1 MSLKHPLVFA
11 LPFLMVMLIGGVLP
25 AAHAQVIDPLGDN
38 DGDGVLNGVDNC
50 IDTPNPGQED
60 ADLDGIGDA
69 CEADTDGDGV
79 IDDLDVCP
87 GFDDTADADG
97 DGMPDGCDSIVN
109 NAVDVKPGSD
119 TNPVNCKSK
128 GVVPFAILM
137 DQAGLEAID
146 LSSLTL
152 NGQSVTEKHNKV
164 HLEDIDGDG
173 VVDYGVVHIPTQQVC
188 EATGDE
194 IGSVEVTLA
203 GNNFEGTD
211 TILIKK
217 K

>member
-1 MSLKHPLVFA
+1 MKQITSLKHPLFFA
-11 LPFLMVMLIGGVLP
+11 LPLLMVMLIGGVLP
-25 AAHAQVIDPLGDN
+25 AAHAQTPDT
-38 DGDGVLNGVDNC
+38 DGDGIPDDVDACPNENATGFDADGDGC
-50 IDTPNPGQED
+50 ID
-60 ADLDGIGDA
+60 
-69 CEADTDGDGV
+69 DTDGDGV
-79 IDDLDVCP
+79 LDNVDACP

-97 DGMPDGCDSIVN
+97 DGTPDGCDTIVN
-109 NAVDVKPGSD
+109 NAVDVKPDSD

-128 GVVPFAILM
+128 GVVPFAIMM
-137 DQAGLEAID
+137 DQVGLEAID

-173 VVDYGVVHIPTQQVC
+173 VVDYGVIHIPTQQVC
-188 EATGDE
+188 EATGDG